1 MADTDATR
9 GMGLDDD
16 SPALSDWT
24 HDNDRGL
31 SLAADG
37 AWAEA
42 AAAFQA
48 AADAL
53 AQDLPLRSATHE
65 PLALVLG
72 NLAHAHFKA
81 GRMDEALQHA
91 QRTCAL
97 RVAIAG
103 EDGMPVARARMDLAV
118 MLASC
123 GRGEEAMM
131 LVQRAIAAIEHRV
144 GDEDARLAIVLE
156 NAARIALALGS
167 PANAEPLLLRLHALL
182 HAHGL
187 STGRA
192 DKLLAK
198 VAEVR
203 DQQRVVTRTPT
214 PVIPPVPPTAI
225 PTRTPMRT
233 PARTP
238 TLTPSQGVMLQRVA
252 ETIETR
258 RLTLDDLE
266 PLDEP
271 EPTPTPPTVL
281 AFDTPGSSDALDAR
295 EYAHASIDTH
305 APWEEE
311 ELVIERPPIAEPVL
325 APRHHAAGG
334 VFRDLDGGPTIAVP
348 TPNRGVQ
355 IIETPARG
363 ARAVPT
369 APGRTAAHAEP
380 RRAPIAESPATR
392 STTADATAAKSG
404 VYLPMI
410 LGSVAAVA
418 AGAAAVW
425 WFVLR

>member
-1 MADTDATR
+1 MV
-9 GMGLDDD
+9 LDGD
-16 SPALSDWT
+16 SQALSAWA

-31 SLAADG
+31 ALAADG
-37 AWAEA
+37 AWADA

-53 AQDLPLRSATHE
+53 AQDLPLRPATHE

-72 NLAHAHFKA
+72 NLAHACFKA
-81 GRMDEALQHA
+81 GRTDEALQHA

-123 GRGEEAMM
+123 GRGEEAMT
-131 LVQRAIAAIEHRV
+131 LVQRAIATIEHRV

-167 PANAEPLLLRLHALL
+167 PSNAEPLLLRLHALL
-182 HAHGL
+182 HAHEL

-203 DQQRVVTRTPT
+203 EQQRVAPRTRTPA
-214 PVIPPVPPTAI
+214 PRLA
-225 PTRTPMRT
+225 
-233 PARTP
+233 TP
-238 TLTPSQGVMLQRVA
+238 TSGAMLQRVA
-252 ETIETR
+252 ETIELR

-271 EPTPTPPTVL
+271 TPPSVI
-281 AFDTPGSSDALDAR
+281 AFETPGSSDALDVR
-295 EYAHASIDTH
+295 EYAHASIETA
-305 APWEEE
+305 APWEEGP
-311 ELVIERPPIAEPVL
+311 VIERPPIAEPVVSA
-325 APRHHAAGG
+325 APRHAVSP
-334 VFRDLDGGPTIAVP
+334 VFRDLDRGPTIAMP
-348 TPNRGVQ
+348 TPDRGVRT
-355 IIETPARG
+355 IETPSRAP
-363 ARAVPT
+363 RAVVRDE
-369 APGRTAAHAEP
+369 APS
-380 RRAPIAESPATR
+380 RRESPAEIPAPR
-392 STTADATAAKSG
+392 AAKAPAPEGKSG

-410 LGSVAAVA
+410 LGTVAAVA
-418 AGAAAVW
+418 AGAGAVW
-425 WFVLR
+425 WFILR

>member
-1 MADTDATR
+1 MMQD
-9 GMGLDDD
+9 GD
-16 SPALSDWT
+16 SQAQSGWS

-31 SLAADG
+31 TLAADG
-37 AWAEA
+37 AWPEA

-53 AQDLPLRSATHE
+53 AQDLPLRPATHE

-72 NLAHAHFKA
+72 NLAHACFKA
-81 GRMDEALQHA
+81 GRMDDALQHA

-123 GRGEEAMM
+123 GRGEEAMT

-167 PANAEPLLLRLHALL
+167 PSNAEPLLLRLHALL
-182 HAHGL
+182 HAHEL

-192 DKLLAK
+192 EKLLAK

-203 DQQRVVTRTPT
+203 DQQRVVPRTRTPA
-214 PVIPPVPPTAI
+214 PS
-225 PTRTPMRT
+225 TRV
-233 PARTP
+233 ATP
-238 TLTPSQGVMLQRVA
+238 TTGIMLQRVA
-252 ETIETR
+252 ETIELK

-271 EPTPTPPTVL
+271 EPIPVAAPASSEVREPTPLGIV
-281 AFDTPGSSDALDAR
+281 AFETPGSSDALEVR
-295 EYAHASIDTH
+295 EYAHASID
-305 APWEEE
+305 APAAWEEE
-311 ELVIERPPIAEPVL
+311 PVIERPPIAEPVSV
-325 APRHHAAGG
+325 ARGNTVSPI
-334 VFRDLDGGPTIAVP
+334 FRDLDRGPTIAMP
-348 TPNRGVQ
+348 TPDRGVRT
-355 IIETPARG
+355 IETPSRAP
-363 ARAVPT
+363 RAVVRDEPPARREPAAEVA
-369 APGRTAAHAEP
+369 APRSAKVAAPE
-380 RRAPIAESPATR
+380 
-392 STTADATAAKSG
+392 AKSA

-410 LGSVAAVA
+410 LGTVAAVA
-418 AGAAAVW
+418 AGAGAVW
-425 WFVLR
+425 WFILR